1 MCEHLRA
8 PPAGEGGNRCSRVLG
23 DRKWARPGRVGAV
36 CDAWV
41 LGLLAAHVRGCRS
54 ARLCRD
60 QGEGCVP
67 ERARAPVIMG
77 GRVVQTMR

>member
-1 MCEHLRA
+1 MLRD
-8 PPAGEGGNRCSRVLG
+8 RV
-23 DRKWARPGRVGAV
+23 WTRPGRVGAV

-60 QGEGCVP
+60 QGEGWVS
-67 ERARAPVIMG
+67 ERVEPRVIMG
-77 GRVVQTMR
+77 GSSRSDDASKLSS